1 MSIAAT
7 RRFGLRR
14 RNLNHGLQA
23 ALTLG
28 SLGLW
33 LPIWVGLSLLFEGWK
48 GRYNWTLAGKSGVG
62 LGRIERLA
70 LEPDQLRRMAHR

>member
-1 MSIAAT
+1 MSSLAAN
-7 RRFGLRR
+7 RFAFRR
-14 RNLNHGLQA
+14 RNLNHGLHA

-33 LPIWVGLSLLFEGWK
+33 LPVWVALSLIFEGWK
-48 GRYNWTLAGKSGVG
+48 GRYNWTLAGKSGIG

-70 LEPDQLRRMAHR
+70 LEPDQLSRMAHR